1 MRVLKRLSG
10 VMAAMLAMLLM
21 AGTASA
27 ATMDGYDVS
36 NWQSETVT
44 RDAPGD
50 FAIMEV
56 TEGSFVVNR
65 KWDTQ
70 TRYALASGKQIGLY
84 HYAGGGVPEAEAEY
98 FTAHVKPY
106 VGRAMLVLDWESQ
119 FNPAFGDGSWIRRY
133 VNRVHELTNV
143 WPVVYTSAAYVS
155 QIPSDVRRNCGL
167 WVAQYASNAATGYQ
181 ASPWNL
187 GASGEM
193 MRQYSSSGWLNGVGP
208 LDLDKYL
215 GDSDSWQRYAN
226 PGAASTHKVP
236 TVPQAAAKVEQSTS
250 RYCVVVRSGDTLS
263 AIASRAGRNPWSA
276 WSGYASGNPNVLR
289 VGETVCYGAT
299 AATTAP
305 ASGYYV
311 VRSGDYLSRIWP
323 NSWQTVAA
331 LNGLRSPYTIYPG
344 QVLKTTGGVA
354 ASGRYT
360 VRSGD
365 TVSGIAAKLGVS
377 MSAIHGYANINL
389 IYPGQVL
396 TY

>member
-10 VMAAMLAMLLM
+10 VMAAMLAMMLM
-21 AGTASA
+21 VGTASA

-36 NWQSETVT
+36 NYQSGTVT
-44 RDAPGD
+44 RDVPGD

-56 TEGSFVVNR
+56 TEGSFVVNPQ
-65 KWDTQ
+65 WDEQ
-70 TRYALASGKQIGLY
+70 TRYALAAGRQIGLY

-98 FTAHVKPY
+98 YAAHVKPY
-106 VGRAMLVLDWESQ
+106 VGRAMLILDWEQ
-119 FNPAFGDGSWIRRY
+119 KFNPAFGDGTWIRRF

-143 WPVVYTSAAYVS
+143 WPVIYTSAAYVP

-181 ASPWNL
+181 GSPWNL

-193 MRQYSSSGWLNGVGP
+193 MRQYSSNGFVNGVGP

-215 GDSDSWQRYAN
+215 GDADSWQRYAN
-226 PGAASTHKVP
+226 PGAASTHRVP
-236 TVPQAAAKVEQSTS
+236 SVPQAQARVEQSTGG
-250 RYCVVVRSGDTLS
+250 YCVVVRPGDTLS
-263 AIASRAGRNPWSA
+263 AIASRSGRNPWSA
-276 WSGYASGNPNVLR
+276 WSGFASGNPNVLR
-289 VGETVCYGAT
+289 VGETVCYGAP
-299 AATTAP
+299 ATVTGGSTYTVKP
-305 ASGYYV
+305 
-311 VRSGDYLSRIWP
+311 GDYLSRVWP
-323 NSWQTVAA
+323 SNWRTIAA
-331 LNGLRSPYTIYPG
+331 LNGLRSPYVIYPG
-344 QVLKTTGGVA
+344 QVLRTTGGIA

-377 MSAIHGYANINL
+377 VSAIHGYGNINL
-389 IYPGQVL
+389 IYPGQVI

>member
-10 VMAAMLAMLLM
+10 VMAALLAMLLM
-21 AGTASA
+21 VGSASA
-27 ATMDGYDVS
+27 ATMNGYDVS
-36 NWQSETVT
+36 NYQSETVT

-56 TEGSFVVNR
+56 TEGGFVVNR

-106 VGRAMLVLDWESQ
+106 VGRAMLVLDWEST
-119 FNPAFGDGSWIRRY
+119 FNPAFGDGTWIRRY

-155 QIPSDVRRNCGL
+155 QIPSDVRQNCGL

-193 MRQYSSSGWLNGVGP
+193 MRQYSSSGYLNGVGP

-226 PGAASTHKVP
+226 PGAASTHRVP
-236 TVPQAAAKVEQSTS
+236 SVPQAKAQVEQATG
-250 RYCVVVRSGDTLS
+250 RYCVVVRPGDTLS
-263 AIASRAGRNPWSA
+263 AIASRSGRNPWSA

-289 VGETVCYGAT
+289 VGETVCYGGS
-299 AATTAP
+299 AATTVP

-323 NSWQTVAA
+323 NSWQTIAA

-344 QVLKTTGGVA
+344 QVLKTTGAVTT
-354 ASGRYT
+354 SGRYT

-377 MSAIHGYANINL
+377 VSAIHGYANINL